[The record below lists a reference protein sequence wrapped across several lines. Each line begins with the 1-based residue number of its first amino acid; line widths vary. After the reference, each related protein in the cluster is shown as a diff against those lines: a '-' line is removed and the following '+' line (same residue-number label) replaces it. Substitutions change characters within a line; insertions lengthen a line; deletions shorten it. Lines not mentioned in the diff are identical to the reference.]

1 MRLLSL
7 SCCLCLHSHTRSD
20 NEVSPLWLEENEFLS
35 KACLWEKVLLSSKEL
50 LFSESRI
57 RILLERP
64 SLSELGQRSKA
75 YAVEADIRLLAF
87 YLHLP
92 DRKEFA
98 LFGMNSQR
106 LDPRTSLVEWRL
118 FLSKNFSVEL
128 KKKSLSS
135 FGLLLAK
142 RGGYPHVSQSDVH
155 FFGNGYTREKSL
167 VWNHHHYTFI
177 LGLADGLASLP
188 SRLECSL
195 PAEDRNGTVAWGTS
209 NPFAAARLANPGRK
223 ERAVDDNEKGLSVW
237 TGGGMDERKV
247 SCHGVGNIP
256 SLICIAISS
265 SVDAPE
271 YDRDG
276 KRKTFFSGEL
286 SLVKPKTPQDK
297 FRKGSLMLEGASPL
311 SDRSASSRKSKE
323 VITDEPHAGKLA
335 RVVLAGLPE
344 GDRSTSFP
352 IALGLCL
359 DLLCAKSKGLVPIEI
374 PLGLIPRLMTKGES
388 AWRKVKIGGV
398 EKIPF
403 WGPKGSSAQLPT
415 PPGIALS
422 EPSQEWPTVY
432 LYQKKEEKLGHVS
445 RERRLLS
452 GQQSSTS
459 SRLLYDGLP
468 CFLGSARS
476 YTLRPSK

>member
-155 FFGNGYTREKSL
+155 FLDPLSTFNYLLSL

-195 PAEDRNGTVAWGTS
+195 PAEDRN
-209 NPFAAARLANPGRK
+209 
-223 ERAVDDNEKGLSVW
+223 
-237 TGGGMDERKV
+237 
-247 SCHGVGNIP
+247 
-256 SLICIAISS
+256 
-265 SVDAPE
+265 
-271 YDRDG
+271 
-276 KRKTFFSGEL
+276 
-286 SLVKPKTPQDK
+286 

-388 AWRKVKIGGV
+388 AWRKVKIGGSR
-398 EKIPF
+398 EN
-403 WGPKGSSAQLPT
+403 SLL
-415 PPGIALS
+415 GI
-422 EPSQEWPTVY
+422 VY